1 MNGDDFAARKNA
13 EREAKRIDEVNVALM
28 VKAGKLTYD
37 EGTPEEQQAKAEAVI
52 LAEKRRIVTEI
63 EAELDQ
69 RIATR
74 DMRGGVVFANGQTRR
89 DLCAEYLD
97 VLEAEFQAEDN
108 YKQLSG
114 AAQAAA
120 AKVEKL
126 TAELTAAT
134 AEKSAADTAASN
146 SENKLTAA
154 RAARA
159 SKREE
164 LFTDDAGAG
173 DGDGDDD

>member
-28 VKAGKLTYD
+28 VKAGKLTYE
-37 EGTPEEQQAKAEAVI
+37 EGTPEEQQARAEAVI

-63 EAELDQ
+63 EAELDP

-74 DMRGGVVFANGQTRR
+74 DMRGGVVFATGQTRR

-97 VLEAEFQAEDN
+97 LLEAEFQDEDD
-108 YKQLSG
+108 YKHMSG
-114 AAQAAA
+114 AALAAA
-120 AKVEKL
+120 EKVERL

-134 AEKSAADTAASN
+134 AEKSAADAAASS
-146 SENKLTAA
+146 SESKLTAA
-154 RAARA
+154 RAARFA
-159 SKREE
+159 KREE
-164 LFTDDAGAG
+164 LFAE
-173 DGDGDDD
+173 DGGGESQD